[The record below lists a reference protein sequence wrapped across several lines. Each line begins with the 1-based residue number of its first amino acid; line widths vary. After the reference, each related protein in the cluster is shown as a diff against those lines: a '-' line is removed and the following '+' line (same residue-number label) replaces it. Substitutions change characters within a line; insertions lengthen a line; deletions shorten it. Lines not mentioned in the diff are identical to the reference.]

1 MARAFRDDLACS
13 HLEIN
18 TMGAGYATLA
28 DHTKALERFATD
40 ARELFA

>member
-1 MARAFRDDLACS
+1 LRCT

-28 DHTKALERFATD
+28 DHVKALERFRRD
-40 ARELFA
+40 AAELFAS